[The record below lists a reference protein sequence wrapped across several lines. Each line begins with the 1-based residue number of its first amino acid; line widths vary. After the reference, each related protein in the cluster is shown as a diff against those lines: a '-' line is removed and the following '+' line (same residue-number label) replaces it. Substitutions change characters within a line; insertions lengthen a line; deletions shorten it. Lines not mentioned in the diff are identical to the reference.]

1 MKKRVVV
8 CIVSFLSCILLNAQ
22 VVRTCES
29 RVVDANTGE
38 SLPMAAVR
46 SSGGASTVAN
56 ADGYFKLSAQSADSL
71 TVSYVGYRSQTLP
84 VVGLSD
90 VVRLV
95 PGNVV
100 IGNVDVSPLGKKMDG
115 MVKAA
120 VERMEA
126 NADAA
131 SNFFYRQTTRVDG
144 NMTSMVEAFF
154 NAKSAFAVRDLM
166 LITGRYSDDEVNG
179 SVRGHSANLLALSEL
194 CMVSNANRLDLTG
207 FVSPLHWNYARFYD
221 LSYNIIEEG
230 GRTVYAVRFTPK
242 DEYSKLMAFDGTVY
256 MSPSNNE
263 LLRVDGR
270 VHNVTILSNFGER
283 YGKEV
288 KADVCIYVDYDSSPG
303 FSNVRTLRV
312 EAEYNNNG
320 ATVNFSSLMYNVGK
334 MALARE
340 KKAHPATDLRRQI
353 DRIGYDAAFWKRTEI
368 VKRTKAEE
376 WLAHLKDTESV
387 GPGDVAVDMGPSAV
401 CRLKGFVNDIEA
413 FNRLFPQE
421 KVYLHFDNTAY
432 FRGETLWFSAYV
444 VRCDRQRLTDMSRVL
459 YVELLDP
466 TGEVIETRKVRLD
479 GGRGSGS
486 IKLDNLLTSGFY
498 EVRAYTRY
506 MLNWDAAW
514 MFSRVLPVFDA
525 PQKAGDYGHPSID
538 EASHRKRLPSVRQE
552 DSVERMSINVDFYP
566 ESGRLVAGLPTRVA
580 FAVTDRDGRP
590 MDTEGELLLADGKVV
605 AVNTLREGRGVF
617 DYTPS
622 QEPATLIL
630 SGKDGRRREFVLPE
644 ASKDGCVMSVDAT
657 DGDYIN
663 VVVRRSDGF
672 AGPLALVLV
681 SGGNVDA
688 TDIIAP
694 TERTARRRFSKADM
708 APGVSQLAVISE
720 DGHVVAER
728 MAFVY
733 PRQGLDSIYMK
744 AEGALS
750 PFGKLTIDMMTQPG
764 ATFSVSVRDAAG
776 DVNGSAGDAAT
787 WLLLTSDLR
796 GYIHRPEYY
805 LESDDEAHR
814 RAADLLMMVQGWRRY
829 DISQMDG
836 TARFERRHP
845 IEDGLYLSGRLYHSK
860 THGGVNG
867 AELTATFYNRAGD
880 SMDGTARTDLA
891 GDYVFRLPDCDGEW
905 TLLMNA
911 KYNGES
917 SGCRIGIDRNF
928 SPSARLLSPLE
939 TMRTEAY
946 SLGLL
951 TSIPGFM
958 DSSLVSLPMDER
970 THILRTVEVEGKRL
984 FEDARAAWE
993 NEQRGAFWS
1002 NIRYD
1007 CGKAADEIYD
1017 RGGEMPTVFEW
1028 LAGKNSFFAGSVS
1041 DMEGITTDVPD
1052 SLENDHDRR
1061 VREKSKNWIP
1071 SSLLLDNIS
1080 DRRPGD
1086 AIYFQGDR
1094 FIKGP
1099 KYVELFYKERDL
1111 GHQLFAQTSGLS
1123 YKNRP
1128 VVWIL
1133 NNAFYTVTQTS
1144 KSLVYEDFDV
1154 ENINSLNH
1162 EIMPQ
1167 SLEDFKSVYISE
1179 DDNVWRKY
1187 ITIRDFGRHS
1197 PVTVFLYSRHTFP
1210 VKHKGQR
1217 CTYFEGYSRVETF
1230 SMPDYS
1236 VMPKEADHRRTLY
1249 WNPDVKADSSGRATI
1264 ELYNNSSCRSIVVSA
1279 EGMTPDGR
1287 AVVYK

>member
-694 TERTARRRFSKADM
+694 TERKARRRFSKADM

-845 IEDGLYLSGRLYHSK
+845 IEDGLYLYGSLHRVKRKDPL
-860 THGGVNG
+860 GGVR
-867 AELTATFYNRAGD
+867 LTATLYKRDGSNMGGVAVTDSAGRY
-880 SMDGTARTDLA
+880 A
-891 GDYVFRLPDCDGEW
+891 FRLPDCEGEW
-905 TLLMNA
+905 AMLLNTATA
-911 KYNGES
+911 KGKPRDY
-917 SGCRIGIDRNF
+917 RVAIDRNF
-928 SPSARLLSPLE
+928 SPAARALSPQEMERHEHVGRRPNVQAARDFRML
-939 TMRTEAY
+939 AG
-946 SLGLL
+946 GL
-951 TSIPGFM
+951 SI
-958 DSSLVSLPMDER
+958 DER
-970 THILRTVEVEGKRL
+970 VHTLKEVKVKGRRPFDNARKIWEGQ
-984 FEDARAAWE
+984 
-993 NEQRGAFWS
+993 QRGAYKS
-1002 NIRYD
+1002 YLRYD
-1007 CGKAADEIYD
+1007 CDKATDEIYD
-1017 RGGEMPTVFEW
+1017 RGEETPEFMAW
-1028 LAGKNSFFAGSVS
+1028 LAGKNSFFSGSTDYMDGLKPELEADFDEQNKIGVS
-1041 DMEGITTDVPD
+1041 LVTNAKVYVSAEQERGSYDERAIGHV
-1052 SLENDHDRR
+1052 LN
-1061 VREKSKNWIP
+1061 
-1071 SSLLLDNIS
+1071 LQNI
-1080 DRRPGD
+1080 
-1086 AIYFQGDR
+1086 
-1094 FIKGP
+1094 
-1099 KYVELFYKERDL
+1099 
-1111 GHQLFAQTSGLS
+1111 GLS

-1133 NNAFYTVTQTS
+1133 NNNFYCIS
-1144 KSLVYEDFDV
+1144 SAPASISLRDIRHIFYCSSEM
-1154 ENINSLNH
+1154 
-1162 EIMPQ
+1162 MPYY
-1167 SLEDFKSVYISE
+1167 LDEAMSVFISE
-1179 DDNVWRKY
+1179 DDDIWKHYVRVSGLEGY
-1187 ITIRDFGRHS
+1187 S
-1197 PVTVFLYSRHTFP
+1197 PVTVFVYSHHVFPQGATGLRRTF
-1210 VKHKGQR
+1210 
-1217 CTYFEGYSRVETF
+1217 YDGYSRVETF

>member
-1 MKKRVVV
+1 M
-8 CIVSFLSCILLNAQ
+8 
-22 VVRTCES
+22 S
-29 RVVDANTGE
+29 RVYIKVLAVA
-38 SLPMAAVR
+38 LFLAAASAGR
-46 SSGGASTVAN
+46 ASGGGA
-56 ADGYFKLSAQSADSL
+56 GLADSL
-71 TVSYVGYRSQTLP
+71 R
-84 VVGLSD
+84 
-90 VVRLV
+90 
-95 PGNVV
+95 
-100 IGNVDVSPLGKKMDG
+100 
-115 MVKAA
+115 
-120 VERMEA
+120 
-126 NADAA
+126 
-131 SNFFYRQTTRVDG
+131 
-144 NMTSMVEAFF
+144 
-154 NAKSAFAVRDLM
+154 
-166 LITGRYSDDEVNG
+166 
-179 SVRGHSANLLALSEL
+179 
-194 CMVSNANRLDLTG
+194 
-207 FVSPLHWNYARFYD
+207 
-221 LSYNIIEEG
+221 
-230 GRTVYAVRFTPK
+230 
-242 DEYSKLMAFDGTVY
+242 
-256 MSPSNNE
+256 
-263 LLRVDGR
+263 GR
-270 VHNVTILSNFGER
+270 VGN
-283 YGKEV
+283 
-288 KADVCIYVDYDSSPG
+288 
-303 FSNVRTLRV
+303 
-312 EAEYNNNG
+312 
-320 ATVNFSSLMYNVGK
+320 
-334 MALARE
+334 
-340 KKAHPATDLRRQI
+340 
-353 DRIGYDAAFWKRTEI
+353 IG
-368 VKRTKAEE
+368 V
-376 WLAHLKDTESV
+376 
-387 GPGDVAVDMGPSAV
+387 
-401 CRLKGFVNDIEA
+401 

-421 KVYLHFDNTAY
+421 KAYLHFDNTGY
-432 FRGETLWFSAYV
+432 FRGETMWFSAYV
-444 VRCDRQRLTDMSRVL
+444 VRTDRGLLSDMSRVL

-486 IKLDNLLTSGFY
+486 IKLDRLLTSGFY

-506 MLNWDAAW
+506 MLNWDSGWA
-514 MFSRVLPVFDA
+514 FSRVLPVFDA
-525 PQKAGDYGHPSID
+525 PKEPGDYGHPSIAVPD
-538 EASHRKRLPSVRQE
+538 HRKRLPSVRQE
-552 DSVERMSINVDFYP
+552 DSVGRSALNVDFYP
-566 ESGRLVAGLPTRVA
+566 EGGRLVAGLGSRVA
-580 FAVTDRDGRP
+580 FAVTDGSGRP
-590 MDTEGELLLADGKVV
+590 ID
-605 AVNTLREGRGVF
+605 AVGTLVLPGGRHVSVHTLREGRGVF

-622 QEPATLIL
+622 AEPATLL
-630 SGKDGRRREFVLPE
+630 LTDGKGARHRFTLPAADAE
-644 ASKDGCVMSVDAT
+644 GCVMSVDAV
-657 DGDYIN
+657 DSDYVYVDI
-663 VVVRRSDGF
+663 RRTSGF
-672 AGPLALVLV
+672 AVPLALVLV
-681 SGGNVDA
+681 NGGNVEGN
-688 TDIIAP
+688 DIIGGGEQA
-694 TERTARRRFSKADM
+694 ARRRFPKADM
-708 APGVSQLAVISE
+708 SPGVSQLALLRP
-720 DGHVVAER
+720 DGRIVAER
-728 MAFVY
+728 MVFVH
-733 PRQGLDSIYMK
+733 PRGGVDTVSVN
-744 AEGALS
+744 AVGALS
-750 PFGKLTIDMMTQPG
+750 PCGKLRLEARTVPG

-867 AELTATFYNRAGD
+867 AELTATLYNRAGD
-880 SMDGTARTDLA
+880 SMDGTARADSA

-1287 AVVYK
+1287 AVVYE